1 MFMSLLAM
9 SVLDYISQT
18 NVIIGLSL
26 VVIGIVVAMLA
37 MRIARVVRR
46 TNEVSAND
54 SIVLAM
60 RIIGFIFIL
69 AGCIISIIQF

>member
-9 SVLDYISQT
+9 SVWEYISQT

-26 VVIGIVVAMLA
+26 VIIGIVIAMLA
-37 MRIARVVRR
+37 MRITRVVRR
-46 TNEVSAND
+46 TNQVSSND
-54 SIVLAM
+54 SLVLAM
-60 RIIGFIFIL
+60 RIIGLIFIL